1 MKKKVVFI
9 GDSITWSGVSEDDSI
24 GNGYVR
30 LIHDYLTVTC
40 PGQDFEIHNKGVS
53 GDRIIDLA
61 ERWERDVIQLNPDI
75 LSISIGINDVARQMD
90 SPDIDQMLP
99 DKFESILADLLEEV
113 KKRTNARIILMEPTV
128 IKEDITSVGNLKL
141 KPYIGII
148 HKTAKSFGAAT
159 VPTHQAF
166 ISYLE
171 KRKNQPL
178 TIDGVHM
185 NAFGNM
191 LMAKTW
197 LDAVKDILKLN
208 VLIPNESK

>member
-9 GDSITWSGVSEDDSI
+9 GDSITWSGVSENDSI

-40 PGQDFEIHNKGVS
+40 PGQDFEIYNKGVS

-61 ERWERDVIQLNPDI
+61 NRWERDVIQINPDI

-90 SPDIDQMLP
+90 SPDINQMFP
-99 DKFESILADLLEEV
+99 DKFESILADLLEEA

-141 KPYIGII
+141 KPYLGII
-148 HKTAKSFGAAT
+148 QKTAKSFGAAT

-185 NAFGNM
+185 NALGNM
-191 LMAKTW
+191 LMAMTW
-197 LDAVKDILKLN
+197 LDAVKDILN
-208 VLIPNESK
+208 

>member
-9 GDSITWSGVSEDDSI
+9 GDSITWSGVSENDSI

-40 PGQDFEIHNKGVS
+40 PRQDFEIHNKGVS

-61 ERWERDVIQLNPDI
+61 DRWERDVIQLNPDI

-90 SPDIDQMLP
+90 SPDINQMFP

-141 KPYIGII
+141 KPYLGII
-148 HKTAKSFGAAT
+148 HKTAKRFGAAT

-185 NAFGNM
+185 NALGNM
-191 LMAKTW
+191 LMAMTW
-197 LDAVKDILKLN
+197 LEAVKDILKLN
-208 VLIPNESK
+208 VLIPNVSE